1 VPESER
7 LCSRIEVR
15 SSPVHGTGVFAT
27 GFIASGTAI
36 GRYTGRRYG
45 VAEQQSRD
53 WDNAL
58 TYVFG
63 LSDGSVIN
71 GAEGGNAT
79 RHINHACKPNC
90 LAYEVEADD
99 GILHIEIES
108 AMRIKAGQELFLDY
122 KLDAG
127 AAAERG
133 GGAYVC
139 QCGAPGC
146 RGTMLGSDSV

>member
-1 VPESER
+1 MSESSR

-27 GFIASGTAI
+27 GFIAAGTPI
-36 GRYTGRRYG
+36 GHYTGRRYA
-45 VAEQQSRD
+45 VADQQLRD

-58 TYVFG
+58 TYIFG

-79 RHINHACKPNC
+79 RHINHSCQPNC
-90 LAYEVEADD
+90 VAYEIESAD
-99 GILHIEIES
+99 GSLHIEIES
-108 AMRIKAGQELFLDY
+108 ATRIRAGQELFLDY

-127 AAAERG
+127 AAVESG
-133 GGAYVC
+133 GISYVC

-146 RGTMLGSDSV
+146 RGTMLGSGAD